1 MIKAIIIDDEAPAR
15 SELAF
20 LLEEAGGVEIVG
32 EAANV
37 RDAVMLIKSTTADV
51 LFLDI
56 HMPGFTGLQLAES
69 LKTHPKPPA
78 IVFVTA
84 HSEHALRA
92 FEVNAVDYL
101 VKPVELDRL
110 EVALAKVTR
119 DRGVADTAHDT
130 GDGTRV
136 MVNKAGKKMFINTSE
151 ITFVMAKD
159 DYSYIYTDGDRYLST
174 SSLTALEEKL
184 IESGFFRIHRRYLVN
199 LKKVR
204 SVAPQQGGTL
214 MLTLEDADETEVP
227 VSRRRVAGLKKA
239 LGL

>member
-1 MIKAIIIDDEAPAR
+1 MIRAIIIDDEAPAR

-37 RDAVMLIKSTTADV
+37 RDAVMLIKSTVADV

-119 DRGVADTAHDT
+119 DRGAGDTAHDT
-130 GDGTRV
+130 SDGTRV

>member
-1 MIKAIIIDDEAPAR
+1 MIRALIIDDEAPAR

-20 LLEEAGGVEIVG
+20 LLEEAGGVEILG
-32 EAANV
+32 EASNV
-37 RDAVMLIKSTTADV
+37 REAVALIKSTPSDV
-51 LFLDI
+51 IFLDI

-84 HSEHALRA
+84 HSEYALKA

-110 EVALAKVTR
+110 EVALAKVAR
-119 DRGVADTAHDT
+119 DRGGVDGHDS
-130 GDGTRV
+130 DETRV
-136 MVNKAGKKMFINTSE
+136 MVNKAGKKMFISTSE
-151 ITFVMAKD
+151 ITYIMAKD
-159 DYSYIYTDGDRYLST
+159 DYSYIFTDGDRYLST

-184 IESGFFRIHRRYLVN
+184 AESNFFRVHRRYLVN

-214 MLTLEDADETEVP
+214 MLTLEDTEETEVP